1 MIVNIELELLLL
13 QVSYK
18 QRKLVSSNNSIEKFL
33 NTNENVKWPINI
45 KIIHYRGIII
55 NIRLMDYKLLLSIF
69 GTLVSVFNNVTPSLA
84 IYSRRKSDDIDQ
96 VPSNYLKINH
106 FCSLCWLLYSIF
118 LQDVGLILVNACTS
132 LLSLVSILIYAFYAK
147 KLLELYPQY
156 LIGLLALGSFC
167 LAMVSTD
174 NLGITCTVFNIITS
188 LACLESIYQVVST
201 NNYLCID
208 FRMAFSNLLSGG
220 IWTVYGVVIKNW
232 NLIISNSVLVLIAL
246 NLIGFYAFYRLFRQA
261 HAYSLGTI

>member
-1 MIVNIELELLLL
+1 
-13 QVSYK
+13 
-18 QRKLVSSNNSIEKFL
+18 
-33 NTNENVKWPINI
+33 
-45 KIIHYRGIII
+45 
-55 NIRLMDYKLLLSIF
+55 MDYKILLSII

-84 IYSRRKSDDIDQ
+84 IYSRRKSDEIDQ

-118 LQDVGLILVNACTS
+118 LQDLGLILVNTCTS
-132 LLSLVSILIYAFYAK
+132 ILSFASIVIYAFYAK
-147 KLLELYPQY
+147 KILELYPQY
-156 LIGLLALGSFC
+156 LIGLLAMGSFC

-188 LACLESIYQVVST
+188 LACLESIYQVITT

-208 FRMAFSNLLSGG
+208 FRMASSNLLSGC
-220 IWTVYGVVIKNW
+220 IWTIYGVAIENF

-246 NLIGFYAFYRLFRQA
+246 TLIGVYAFYRLFKQT
-261 HAYSLGTI
+261 HAYSLGIV